1 MSTNRLRTKNLTH
14 GTSRRQEDSA
24 EPPNYFLA
32 WRVVPGHEAWPVR
45 GILGIVLLSAA
56 VGCRQPGADAPR
68 LVIGA
73 LRHGLDPHLEGH
85 PLPAGTE
92 IRADRVRRTPG
103 ASVHVVQVR
112 GSERPH
118 RHAQHDLIVQVLR
131 GEGVLTLEGARI
143 TMRAGDAAV
152 VERGSVHWFASAPGT
167 TAVALVTFAPPLDAP
182 DSVPLAD
189 VDSVDTRR

>member
-1 MSTNRLRTKNLTH
+1 MSTNPLRSPNLTH
-14 GTSRRQEDSA
+14 ATSRRQEDSA
-24 EPPNYFLA
+24 EPPKVFSVR
-32 WRVVPGHEAWPVR
+32 RVGPEHEAWSMR
-45 GILGIVLLSAA
+45 RILGIVLLTAA
-56 VGCRQPGADAPR
+56 VGCRQPGPPAPR

-73 LRHGLDPHLEGH
+73 LRHGLDSYLAAH

-92 IRADRVRRTPG
+92 IRADRVGRSPG

-112 GSERPH
+112 GRERPH
-118 RHAQHDLIVQVLR
+118 RHAEHDLIVQMLR

-143 TMRAGDAAV
+143 TMRAGDTAV

-182 DSVPLAD
+182 DSVPMAD
-189 VDSVDTRR
+189 VDSVDMRR